1 MKARLFTIPASHPGW
16 TARLM
21 LERKG
26 IPYSRIDLVAVL
38 SKPILRAAGFPGVTV
53 PALRIDGRRIQGSR
67 EIAREL
73 DRIAPEPPLFPADP
87 DARAKVE
94 EAEAWGDEVLQDVA
108 RRLVWNLLSK
118 DSGSIESYL
127 EGARLGLPVPVAA
140 KTAPPIA
147 KLSARFN
154 KADDA
159 HAIADLAAL
168 PGLLDRI
175 DGYVADGVIGGA
187 EPNAADLQI
196 APSVALLMTL
206 DDLRPAHR
214 GRARRASSRGGS
226 SRTSRATRRPASR
239 PPGSSR
245 SAAEARSAP
254 NGSTR
259 SRVPELVEAVAAAG
273 SRPAASARDRARA
286 AESSTNRR
294 EVTSRCGS
302 RQPVGLELEVAEQED
317 VDVDRPRAVA
327 RRREVATGLG
337 LDLPCRRRAAP
348 PARDRS

>member
-16 TARLM
+16 TVRLM

-26 IPYSRIDLVAVL
+26 IPYSRIDLVAVI

-53 PALRIDGRRIQGSR
+53 PALRIDGRKVQGSR
-67 EIAREL
+67 AIGQEL
-73 DRIAPEPPLFPADP
+73 ERLVPDPPLFPADA

-118 DSGSIESYL
+118 DSGAIESYL
-127 EGARLGLPVPVAA
+127 KGAKLGLPVPVAA

-175 DGYVADGVIGGA
+175 DGYIADGVIGGT
-187 EPNAADLQI
+187 EPNAADFQI
-196 APSVALLMTL
+196 APSVALLMTM
-206 DDLRPAHR
+206 DDLRPHI
-214 GRARRASSRGGS
+214 
-226 SRTSRATRRPASR
+226 
-239 PPGSSR
+239 
-245 SAAEARSAP
+245 E
-254 NGSTR
+254 
-259 SRVPELVEAVAAAG
+259 
-273 SRPAASARDRARA
+273 SRPA
-286 AESSTNRR
+286 
-294 EVTSRCGS
+294 G
-302 RQPVGLELEVAEQED
+302 EL
-317 VDVDRPRAVA
+317 A
-327 RRREVATGLG
+327 RRVVPDFPGHTPPGF
-337 LDLPCRRRAAP
+337 PAAWLEP
-348 PARDRS
+348 LSA

>member
-53 PALRIDGRRIQGSR
+53 PALRIDGRRVQGSR

-73 DRIAPEPPLFPADP
+73 DRIAPDPPFFPADP

-118 DSGSIESYL
+118 DSGPIESYL
-127 EGARLGLPVPVAA
+127 AGAKLGLPVPIAA
-140 KTAPPIA
+140 RTAPPIA

-154 KADDA
+154 EADDA
-159 HAIADLAAL
+159 HAIADLAAI

-175 DGYVADGVIGGA
+175 DAYIADGVIGGA
-187 EPNAADLQI
+187 DPNAADLQI

-206 DDLRPAHR
+206 EDLCPHI
-214 GRARRASSRGGS
+214 
-226 SRTSRATRRPASR
+226 
-239 PPGSSR
+239 
-245 SAAEARSAP
+245 E
-254 NGSTR
+254 
-259 SRVPELVEAVAAAG
+259 
-273 SRPAASARDRARA
+273 SRPA
-286 AESSTNRR
+286 
-294 EVTSRCGS
+294 G
-302 RQPVGLELEVAEQED
+302 EL
-317 VDVDRPRAVA
+317 A
-327 RRREVATGLG
+327 RRLVPDFPGHTPPGF
-337 LDLPCRRRAAP
+337 PAAWLEP
-348 PARDRS
+348 LSG